1 MLRDSMGNIFFYLL
15 VDYNFFYMDEM
26 LRVVEVFIEMGSKVK
41 VVND

>member
-1 MLRDSMGNIFFYLL
+1 MGNIFFYLL